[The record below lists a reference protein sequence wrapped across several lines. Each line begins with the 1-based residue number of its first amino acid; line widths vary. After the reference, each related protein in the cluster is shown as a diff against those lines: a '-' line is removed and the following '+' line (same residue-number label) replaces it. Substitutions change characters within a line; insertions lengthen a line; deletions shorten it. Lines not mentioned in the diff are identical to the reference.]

1 MRHAFLMILSLSW
14 LILATPVYA
23 DDEPPPQV
31 NVTGSASLTA
41 APDRAVITLG
51 IQARNPSLAAA
62 RDKVAKVAGEF
73 LELCR
78 KLGIPKKDVQT
89 TGLTMRPEYRW
100 NRDGQKQEF
109 TGYFVQR
116 SLTVELEDLELL
128 GKLIEG
134 AVDAGVNEVSP
145 PRLDSSRRRE
155 LHREALAK
163 AAADARASAE
173 VLATTLGATLGP
185 VRSISAADS
194 ARPPQP
200 VMMRAQMA
208 ESADAA
214 ATYQAG
220 DIRFDA
226 RVNVTFDLE

>member
-1 MRHAFLMILSLSW
+1 MRNAFLILLALSC
-14 LILATPVYA
+14 LVLSGAGYA
-23 DDEPPPQV
+23 DEEPPRQV
-31 NVTGSASLTA
+31 NVTGVASLTA
-41 APDRAVITLG
+41 TPDRAVITMG

-62 RDKVAKVAGEF
+62 RERVGKVAGEF
-73 LELCR
+73 LDLTR
-78 KLGIPKKDVQT
+78 RLGIDKKHVQT

-116 SLTVELEDLELL
+116 SLTVQLEDLDLL

-145 PRLDSSRRRE
+145 PQLDSSRRRE
-155 LHREALAK
+155 LHRETLAK
-163 AAADARASAE
+163 AAEDARANAE
-173 VLATTLGATLGP
+173 VLAQTLRATLGP
-185 VRSISAADS
+185 VRSISAADMGGPPRPMQ
-194 ARPPQP
+194 AR
-200 VMMRAQMA
+200 VMMA
-208 ESADAA
+208 ESADVA

-220 DIRFDA
+220 DIKFEA

>member
-1 MRHAFLMILSLSW
+1 MRNAFLIVLTLSL
-14 LILATPVYA
+14 LVITAVA
-23 DDEPPPQV
+23 DEADEPPRQV

-41 APDRAVITLG
+41 TPDRAVISFG

-62 RDKVAKVAGEF
+62 RERVTKVAAEF
-73 LELCR
+73 LALTR
-78 KLGIPKKDVQT
+78 KLGVPKKDVQT

-116 SLTVELEDLELL
+116 SLTVELADLELL
-128 GKLIEG
+128 GALIEG

-145 PRLDSSRRRE
+145 PQLDSSRRRE

-163 AAADARASAE
+163 AAEDARANAE
-173 VLATTLGATLGP
+173 VLATTLGATLGR
-185 VRSISAADS
+185 VRSVNAADMGGIPRPMQ
-194 ARPPQP
+194 AR
-200 VMMRAQMA
+200 VMMA
-208 ESADAA
+208 ESGDAA

-226 RVNVTFDLE
+226 RVNVSFDLE

>member
-1 MRHAFLMILSLSW
+1 MRNAFLIVLALSL
-14 LILATPVYA
+14 LVITAAA
-23 DDEPPPQV
+23 DEADEPPRQV

-41 APDRAVITLG
+41 APDRAVISFG

-62 RDKVAKVAGEF
+62 RERVTKVAAEF
-73 LELCR
+73 LALTR
-78 KLGIPKKDVQT
+78 KLGVPKKDVQT
-89 TGLTMRPEYRW
+89 TALTMRPEYRW

-116 SLTVELEDLELL
+116 SLTVELADLELL
-128 GKLIEG
+128 GQLIEG

-145 PRLDSSRRRE
+145 PQLDSSRRRE

-163 AAADARASAE
+163 AAEDARANAE
-173 VLATTLGATLGP
+173 VLATTLGANLGP
-185 VRSISAADS
+185 VRSVSAADMGGIPRPMQ
-194 ARPPQP
+194 AR
-200 VMMRAQMA
+200 VMMA

-220 DIRFDA
+220 DIRFEA
-226 RVNVTFDLE
+226 QVNATFDLE

>member
-1 MRHAFLMILSLSW
+1 MRQAFLTI
-14 LILATPVYA
+14 LILLSVGFAAPLSA
-23 DDEPPPQV
+23 DDEPPRQV
-31 NVTGSASLTA
+31 NVTGTASLTA
-41 APDRAVITLG
+41 TPDRAVITLG
-51 IQARNPSLAAA
+51 IQARNPSLPAA
-62 RDKVAKVAGEF
+62 RDKVTKVAENF
-73 LELCR
+73 LTLTR
-78 KLGIPKKDVQT
+78 KLGIPKKDIQT

-116 SLTVELEDLELL
+116 SLTVELADLELL

-145 PRLDSSRRRE
+145 PQLDSSRRRE

-163 AAADARASAE
+163 AAEDARANAE
-173 VLATTLGATLGP
+173 VLATTLGASLGP
-185 VRSISAADS
+185 VRSVSSADMVGIPRPMQ
-194 ARPPQP
+194 AR
-200 VMMRAQMA
+200 VMMA

-220 DIRFDA
+220 DIRFEA
-226 RVNVTFDLE
+226 RVNASFDLE

>member
-14 LILATPVYA
+14 LVLATPVSA

-128 GKLIEG
+128 GTLIEG

-163 AAADARASAE
+163 AAEDARANAE

-185 VRSISAADS
+185 VRSISAADMGVPPRPMQ
-194 ARPPQP
+194 AR
-200 VMMRAQMA
+200 VMMA

-220 DIRFDA
+220 DIRFAA
-226 RVNVTFDLE
+226 RVNVSFDLE

>member
-1 MRHAFLMILSLSW
+1 MRQAFPTILTLLW
-14 LILATPVYA
+14 LAFAMPAAA
-23 DDEPPPQV
+23 DDEPPRQV
-31 NVTGSASLTA
+31 NVTGTASLTA

-62 RDKVAKVAGEF
+62 RDKVTKVAGEV
-73 LELCR
+73 LELTR
-78 KLGIPKKDVQT
+78 KLGIAKKSVQT

-128 GKLIEG
+128 GQLIEG

-145 PRLDSSRRRE
+145 PQLDSSRRRE

-163 AAADARASAE
+163 AAEDARANAE
-173 VLATTLGATLGP
+173 VLARTLGATLGP
-185 VRSISAADS
+185 VRSISAADIGGPPRPMQ
-194 ARPPQP
+194 AR
-200 VMMRAQMA
+200 VMMA

-226 RVNVTFDLE
+226 RVNVSFDLE

>member
-1 MRHAFLMILSLSW
+1 MRQAFLTILTLLSVGFAAP
-14 LILATPVYA
+14 LSA
-23 DDEPPPQV
+23 DDEPPRQV
-31 NVTGSASLTA
+31 NVTGTASLTA
-41 APDRAVITLG
+41 TPDRAVITLG
-51 IQARNPSLAAA
+51 IQARNPSLPAA
-62 RDKVAKVAGEF
+62 RDKVTKVAENF
-73 LELCR
+73 LTLTR
-78 KLGIPKKDVQT
+78 KLGIPKKDIQT

-116 SLTVELEDLELL
+116 SLTVELADLELL

-145 PRLDSSRRRE
+145 PQLDSSRRRE

-163 AAADARASAE
+163 AAEDARANAE
-173 VLATTLGATLGP
+173 VLATTLGASLGP
-185 VRSISAADS
+185 VRSVSSADMGGIPRPMQ
-194 ARPPQP
+194 AR
-200 VMMRAQMA
+200 VMMA

-220 DIRFDA
+220 DIRFEA
-226 RVNVTFDLE
+226 RVNASFDLE